1 MTITERHEHI
11 LKKINTSGKVEVP
24 ELSEQLNV
32 SEVTIR
38 KDLRILEDKGLL
50 FRTHGGATKT
60 NPYTS
65 DKPVQVKQFV
75 HTDEK
80 NSIAKEACKL
90 IGDTDSIILASGT
103 SILAMARSLNPPHHL
118 NVITSA
124 INVSM
129 ELARHE
135 QIEVMQLGGQ
145 LRHSSTSVVGPYAE
159 SFLDNI
165 TCGMYFLGVDGI
177 DLDFGL
183 TTTNLSEASLNQKC
197 IDVAQ
202 VTVVLA
208 DSSKFGKRGF
218 GRICNL
224 DQVQHIITDS
234 GIAPEIVQELEN
246 RGVKVS
252 IVEVG

>member
-1 MTITERHEHI
+1 MTITERHEKI
-11 LKKINTSGKVEVP
+11 LAKLNEKGKVEVP
-24 ELSEQLNV
+24 DLSESLDV

-38 KDLRILEDKGLL
+38 KDLRILEEKGLL
-50 FRTHGGATKT
+50 FRTHGGASKS

-65 DKPVQVKQFV
+65 DKPLQEKEFV
-75 HTDEK
+75 HSSEK

-103 SILAMARSLNPPHHL
+103 SILAMARCLNPQHHL

-129 ELARHE
+129 ELSKHE
-135 QIEVMQLGGQ
+135 NIDILQLGGQ
-145 LRHSSTSVVGPYAE
+145 LRHSSNSVVGAYAE
-159 SFLDNI
+159 SFLNNI

-177 DLDFGL
+177 DLDFGI
-183 TTTNLSEASLNQKC
+183 TTTNLGEASLNQKC
-197 IDVAQ
+197 IEVAQ

-224 DQVQHIITDS
+224 DQVQHIITDDGVS
-234 GIAPEIVQELEN
+234 PEIVQELEN
-246 RGVKVS
+246 RGIKVTT
-252 IVEVG
+252 VDVG

>member
-1 MTITERHEHI
+1 MTITERHEKI
-11 LKKINTSGKVEVP
+11 LAKLNEKGKVEVP
-24 ELSEQLNV
+24 DLSESLDV

-50 FRTHGGATKT
+50 FRTHGGASKS

-65 DKPVQVKQFV
+65 DKPLQEKEFV
-75 HTDEK
+75 HSSEK

-103 SILAMARSLNPPHHL
+103 SILAMARCLNPQHHL

-129 ELARHE
+129 ELSKHE
-135 QIEVMQLGGQ
+135 NIDILQLGGQ
-145 LRHSSTSVVGPYAE
+145 LRHSSNSVVGAYAE
-159 SFLDNI
+159 SFLNNI

-177 DLDFGL
+177 DLDFGI
-183 TTTNLSEASLNQKC
+183 TTTNLGEASLNQKC
-197 IDVAQ
+197 IEVAQ

-224 DQVQHIITDS
+224 DQVQHIITDDGVS
-234 GIAPEIVQELEN
+234 PEIVQELEN
-246 RGVKVS
+246 RGIKVTT
-252 IVEVG
+252 VDVG

>member
-1 MTITERHEHI
+1 MTITERHEKI
-11 LKKINTSGKVEVP
+11 LTKLNEKGKVEVP
-24 ELSEQLNV
+24 DLSESLDV

-50 FRTHGGATKT
+50 FRTHGGASKS

-65 DKPVQVKQFV
+65 DKPLQEKEFV
-75 HTDEK
+75 HSSEK

-103 SILAMARSLNPPHHL
+103 SILAMARCLNPQHHL

-129 ELARHE
+129 ELSKHE
-135 QIEVMQLGGQ
+135 NIDILQLGGQ
-145 LRHSSTSVVGPYAE
+145 LRHSSNSVVGAYAE
-159 SFLDNI
+159 SFLNNI

-177 DLDFGL
+177 DLDFGI
-183 TTTNLSEASLNQKC
+183 TTTNLGEASLNQKC
-197 IDVAQ
+197 IEVAQ

-224 DQVQHIITDS
+224 DQVQHIITDDGVS
-234 GIAPEIVQELEN
+234 PEIVQELEN
-246 RGVKVS
+246 RGIKVTT
-252 IVEVG
+252 VDVG

>member
-1 MTITERHEHI
+1 MTITERHEKI
-11 LKKINTSGKVEVP
+11 LAKLNEKGKVEVP
-24 ELSEQLNV
+24 DLSESLNV

-65 DKPVQVKQFV
+65 EKPVQEKEFV
-75 HTDEK
+75 NITEK
-80 NSIAKEACKL
+80 NSIAKEAVKL
-90 IGDTDSIILASGT
+90 IGDNDSIILGSGT
-103 SILAMARSLNPPHHL
+103 SILAMARCLDPEHPL

-129 ELARHE
+129 ELAQHE
-135 QIEVMQLGGQ
+135 NIEILQLGGH
-145 LRHSSTSVVGPYAE
+145 LRHSSTSVVGSYAE

-177 DLDFGL
+177 DLDFGI
-183 TTTNLSEASLNQKC
+183 TTTNLGEASLNQKC
-197 IDVAQ
+197 IEVAQ

-224 DQVQHIITDS
+224 DQIQHIITDGGVS
-234 GIAPEIVQELEN
+234 TEIVQELEN
-246 RGVKVS
+246 RGIKVS
-252 IVEVG
+252 IVDVD

>member
-1 MTITERHEHI
+1 MTITERHETI
-11 LKKINTSGKVEVP
+11 ISTLAEKGKVEVP
-24 ELSEQLNV
+24 YLSETLNV

-65 DKPVQVKQFV
+65 DKPVQEKECV
-75 HTDEK
+75 HISEK
-80 NSIAKEACKL
+80 NSIGREACKL
-90 IGDTDSIILASGT
+90 IGENDSIIMASGT
-103 SILAMARSLNPPHHL
+103 SILAMARSLHPKHHL

-129 ELARHE
+129 ELSKHE
-135 QIEVMQLGGQ
+135 NIDILQLGGQ
-145 LRHSSTSVVGPYAE
+145 LRHSSNSVVGAYAE
-159 SFLDNI
+159 SFLNNI
-165 TCGMYFLGVDGI
+165 TCGIYFLGVDGI

-183 TTTNLSEASLNQKC
+183 TTTNLGEASLNQKC
-197 IDVAQ
+197 IEVAQ
-202 VTVVLA
+202 TTVVLA

-234 GIAPEIVQELEN
+234 GVDPKTVKELEN
-246 RGVKVS
+246 RGVKVT
-252 IVEVG
+252 IAEVA

>member
-1 MTITERHEHI
+1 MTITERHEKI
-11 LKKINTSGKVEVP
+11 LAKLNEKGKVEVP
-24 ELSEQLNV
+24 DLSESLNV

-65 DKPVQVKQFV
+65 DKPVQEKEFV
-75 HTDEK
+75 NITEK
-80 NSIAKEACKL
+80 NSIAKEAVKL
-90 IGDTDSIILASGT
+90 IGDNDSIILGSGT
-103 SILAMARSLNPPHHL
+103 SILAMARCLDPEHPL

-129 ELARHE
+129 ELAQHE
-135 QIEVMQLGGQ
+135 NIEILQLGGH
-145 LRHSSTSVVGPYAE
+145 LRHSSTSVVGSYAE

-177 DLDFGL
+177 DLDFGI
-183 TTTNLSEASLNQKC
+183 TTTNLGEASLNQKC
-197 IDVAQ
+197 IEVAQ

-224 DQVQHIITDS
+224 DQIQHIITDGGVS
-234 GIAPEIVQELEN
+234 TEIVQELEN
-246 RGVKVS
+246 RGIKVS
-252 IVEVG
+252 IVDVD

>member
-1 MTITERHEHI
+1 MTITERHEKI
-11 LKKINTSGKVEVP
+11 LAKLNEKGKVEVP
-24 ELSEQLNV
+24 DLSESLNV

-65 DKPVQVKQFV
+65 DKPVQEKEFV
-75 HTDEK
+75 NIAEK

-103 SILAMARSLNPPHHL
+103 SILAMARCLNPTHHL

-129 ELARHE
+129 ELSRHE
-135 QIEVMQLGGQ
+135 NIDILQLGGQ
-145 LRHSSTSVVGPYAE
+145 LRHSSNSVVGPYAE
-159 SFLDNI
+159 SFLNNI

-177 DLDFGL
+177 DLDFGI
-183 TTTNLSEASLNQKC
+183 TTTNLGEASLNQKC

-224 DQVQHIITDS
+224 DQIQHIITDD
-234 GIAPEIVQELEN
+234 GISKETVQELEN
-246 RGVKVS
+246 RGVKVTT
-252 IVEVG
+252 VDVG

>member
-1 MTITERHEHI
+1 MTITERHEKI
-11 LKKINTSGKVEVP
+11 LAKLNEKGKVEVP
-24 ELSEQLNV
+24 DLSESLNV
-32 SEVTIR
+32 SEVTIP

-65 DKPVQVKQFV
+65 DKPVQEKEFV
-75 HTDEK
+75 NITEK
-80 NSIAKEACKL
+80 NSIAKEAVKL
-90 IGDTDSIILASGT
+90 IGDNDSIILGSGT
-103 SILAMARSLNPPHHL
+103 SILAMARCLDPEHPL

-129 ELARHE
+129 ELAQHE
-135 QIEVMQLGGQ
+135 NIEILQLGGH
-145 LRHSSTSVVGPYAE
+145 LRHSSTSVVGSYAE

-177 DLDFGL
+177 DLDFGI
-183 TTTNLSEASLNQKC
+183 TTTNLGEASLNQKC
-197 IDVAQ
+197 IEVAQ

-224 DQVQHIITDS
+224 DQIQHIITDGGVS
-234 GIAPEIVQELEN
+234 TEIVQELEN
-246 RGVKVS
+246 RGIKVS
-252 IVEVG
+252 IVDVD